1 MNNTILSIKEQMRV
15 KEQAMNTALIIAESN
30 NKSDYELFDI
40 QMMFEAELVELQKE
54 LDKLM
59 NVKQGNASE
68 EYILRFARNN

>member
-15 KEQAMNTALIIAESN
+15 KEQAMNTALIVAESN